1 MKLFPH
7 CFVASTYD
15 SEDWMKRINREL
27 IFMRRPGHGAIAGC
41 RVGICTALSC
51 SILLSTAALLL
62 PIEFPLHQD
71 RMWTPREDPTLT
83 VADVPFKASTRGG
96 ESLLLTSLLC
106 AAIFQFT
113 SRFRRKTG
121 EEEANLLRRKLEE
134 SESRLKEIEAE
145 LGKNSETLRSIQ
157 QKLIAADA
165 LAALG
170 QLTAGI
176 AHEIRNPINFVN
188 NFAESLVDMV
198 AELRD
203 EIEHRHDNPDEAR
216 KRIHSLLGEFETS
229 ADKIREHGGRVDS
242 IVRSMLLHSHGKQGQ
257 FESVNLNGFLDQ
269 YVTLAFHGMRAQVA
283 DFSVRIDRE
292 YDPALGT
299 ISVIRPDLARVFVNL
314 LNNAFQAVED
324 LKHDT
329 GDAYEPL
336 VCIRT
341 LRTDFGCSIIFDDN
355 GPGVPEHLR
364 SKIFEAF
371 FTTKEEGRGTG
382 LGLPLSHQIIVEG
395 HRGRF
400 HCEESPF
407 GGARFIIELPI

>member
-1 MKLFPH
+1 
-7 CFVASTYD
+7 
-15 SEDWMKRINREL
+15 MKRINGEL
-27 IFMRRPGHGAIAGC
+27 IPMRVSSRGPIPAYPI
-41 RVGICTALSC
+41 GIYLVLSC
-51 SILLSTAALLL
+51 SLILSAAAIL
-62 PIEFPLHQD
+62 FPLEYPLDQD
-71 RMWTPREDPTLT
+71 RLGAPCKVRVQALAGIHVTRSN
-83 VADVPFKASTRGG
+83 ASI
-96 ESLLLTSLLC
+96 EAVLLAGLLC
-106 AAIFQFT
+106 AAIFHST

-134 SESRLKEIEAE
+134 SESRLREIEAE

-203 EIEHRHDNPDEAR
+203 EIEHRHENPDEAR
-216 KRIHSLLGEFETS
+216 KRISFLLEEFETS

-257 FESVNLNGFLDQ
+257 FEFVNLNGFLDQ

-292 YDPALGT
+292 YDTALESV
-299 ISVIRPDLARVFVNL
+299 SVIRPDLARVFVNL

-324 LKHDT
+324 LKRDT

-407 GGARFIIELPI
+407 GGARFVIELPI